1 MKAAPTGIHAD
12 EQQARLMILAQA
24 IETSDAQGKLLSA
37 AEREDIDRLALQSA
51 RAAAAGAPVNVED
64 FLRERAQQVLNMIE
78 NRNPALASLRERRPW
93 TQWLTAAAP
102 LAAVA
107 LGAAT
112 DRIANPHRVDLLSL
126 PLLAILGWNLVMYCA
141 LLFSYRL
148 RRPGRDRVTFASLPR
163 WAVGLRGWQ
172 RRPGQLQAN
181 VTALF
186 LRHWYGAS
194 AALRAQR
201 WRKTLHLAAAG
212 WALGVALS
220 LFTRGLVVEYRVGW
234 ESTFL
239 NAEQVHAILRVLLM
253 PAMALFPFE
262 PFSVQDIAGLQFSNG
277 NGALA
282 GARWVYLYA
291 TLLAV
296 VVILPRLLLAL
307 FAGWRER
314 MLSGRVWLSLTDP
327 YHQRLLHMLNPTRV
341 QLGLIAVCD
350 EDRNALLGTLRRR
363 AQGLY
368 ATDGAHNTIQT
379 LLRTSSGDELFI
391 ANMPVTG
398 HAPPLPGTMSAPVG
412 WAGRTFDRLLGT
424 RSAGPVPAVDRSPAA
439 GQHDS
444 DVVLLVVRDASAS
457 EAALSLL
464 RGVDKPGL
472 VLVDSPAS
480 AEFDREAEVVQWR
493 ARVKALGPTAE
504 VLGFDSFA
512 RCWVQDPILLDAI
525 ARCMPDHKKEGF
537 NRLAAAWQ
545 ARNRERLA
553 LSMRAIARQ
562 LVDAASEVEKVRGMA
577 PSVVRLIK
585 PSDRQASAQA
595 RKDAMA
601 TVIGRLHRSARA
613 THASLLR
620 LHGIDDVAG
629 LLLEDA
635 LEEKFNI
642 QAPINAR
649 EAGIAGAATGAGT
662 GAAVDLVTGGLTL
675 GAAAALGALI
685 GGGAA
690 FAGAA
695 WNNRASPAGAATV
708 QLSDEMLL
716 ALLVATLLHYLSI
729 THFDGEPPAHETS
742 DMAQRWKNKVTAAVA
757 RRKKTLADIW
767 VNARKPEHTAQATE
781 DLGQALQTSASE
793 VLHELYPA
801 TPPV

>member
-1 MKAAPTGIHAD
+1 
-12 EQQARLMILAQA
+12 MILAQA
-24 IETSDAQGKLLSA
+24 IETSDTQGKLLSA
-37 AEREDIDRLALQSA
+37 VEREEIDRLALQSA
-51 RAAAAGAPVNVED
+51 RSAAAAAPVNVED
-64 FLRERAQQVLNMIE
+64 FLRERAKNVLRVID
-78 NRNPALASLRERRPW
+78 NRNPTLASLQERRPW
-93 TQWLTAAAP
+93 TQWLAVAAP

-148 RRPGRDRVTFASLPR
+148 QRPDRDRVAFASLPR
-163 WAVGLRGWQ
+163 WALGLRGWH
-172 RRPGQLQAN
+172 RRSGQLQAN

-186 LRHWYGAS
+186 LRHWYSAT
-194 AALRAQR
+194 AALHAQR
-201 WRKTLHLAAAG
+201 WRKVLHLAAAG

-262 PFSVQDIAGLQFSNG
+262 PFSVQDIADLQFSNG

-307 FAGWRER
+307 FAWWRER
-314 MLSGRVWLSLTDP
+314 VLSRRVWLSLTDP

-341 QLGLIAVCD
+341 QLGLVALCK
-350 EDRNALLGTLRRR
+350 EDKDALLGILRRR

-368 ATDGAHNTIQT
+368 AAEGAHDAIQI
-379 LLRTSSGDELFI
+379 LLRTSSGDELCI
-391 ANMPVTG
+391 ADMPVAR
-398 HAPPLPGTMSAPVG
+398 HAPPLPRTMSAPAG

-424 RSAGPVPAVDRSPAA
+424 RSASPVPTVDRAPAA
-439 GQHDS
+439 GHHDS
-444 DVVLLVVRDASAS
+444 DVALLVVRSASDS
-457 EAALSLL
+457 EAALPLL
-464 RGVDKPGL
+464 RGLDKPSL

-480 AEFDREAEVVQWR
+480 AEVDREAEVAQWR
-493 ARVKALGPTAE
+493 ARVKALGPSAE

-525 ARCMPDHKKEGF
+525 ARCMPGYKKEGF

-553 LSMRAIARQ
+553 LSMQAIARQ
-562 LVDAASEVEKVRGMA
+562 LVDAASEVEEVRGAA
-577 PSVVRLIK
+577 PSVMRLIK
-585 PSDRQASAQA
+585 PSDRQANAQA
-595 RKDAMA
+595 RKEAMA
-601 TVIGRLHRSARA
+601 TVVERLHHSARA
-613 THASLLR
+613 THTRLLR

-635 LEEKFNI
+635 LEEKFDI

-695 WNNRASPAGAATV
+695 WNNRASPTGAATV
-708 QLSDEMLL
+708 QLSDDMLL
-716 ALLVATLLHYLSI
+716 ALLVATLLRYLSI
-729 THFDGEPPAHETS
+729 AHFDGESPAQETS
-742 DMAQRWKNKVTAAVA
+742 DMAQRWKSKVAAAVA
-757 RRKKTLADIW
+757 RRRETLAGIW
-767 VNARKPEHTAQATE
+767 ANARKPEHAPQATE
-781 DLGQALQTSASE
+781 DLGQALQASASD

-801 TPPV
+801 TPADRFAP